1 MLELFVHL
9 QVLTLTVVSR
19 AGTSAMASR
28 HRPWHRSPR
37 PYAKP
42 RSRRTRLAEPGP
54 REPEQAEAG
63 QVDAG
68 QTTAEYALV
77 LLAAAAIA
85 LLVIAWATKTNR
97 IGKLFDFVLDQ
108 VIGKVT

>member
-1 MLELFVHL
+1 VGPAR
-9 QVLTLTVVSR
+9 QA
-19 AGTSAMASR
+19 AGT
-28 HRPWHRSPR
+28 P
-37 PYAKP
+37 
-42 RSRRTRLAEPGP
+42 AE
-54 REPEQAEAG
+54 
-63 QVDAG
+63 AG

-97 IGKLFDFVLDQ
+97 TGKLFDFVLDQ

>member
-1 MLELFVHL
+1 MLELYVHL
-9 QVLTLTVVSR
+9 HVFALALASR
-19 AGTSAMASR
+19 AGETLAAARRPARRSA
-28 HRPWHRSPR
+28 RPPAPTAAARRFRPR
-37 PYAKP
+37 RAQ
-42 RSRRTRLAEPGP
+42 L
-54 REPEQAEAG
+54 Q
-63 QVDAG
+63 DAG

-108 VIGKVT
+108 IIGKVT